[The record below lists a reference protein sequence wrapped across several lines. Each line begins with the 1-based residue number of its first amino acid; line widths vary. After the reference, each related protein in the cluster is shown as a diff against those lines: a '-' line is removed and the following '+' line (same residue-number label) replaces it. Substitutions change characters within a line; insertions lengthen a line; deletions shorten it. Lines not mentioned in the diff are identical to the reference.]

1 MTAQQKEKFVKY
13 CVKVTNDGDVRQRN
27 PISASTFEKIS
38 DAMKRRWPNQNF
50 SGHKLEYA
58 FKQLRARWR
67 TYCDLIGPRHAVQHD
82 ENGIPMLSEKK
93 WAAFLEKNPKDN
105 WLRRES
111 IGDVVKMGNLFW
123 LGVRTGMFWLETGQ
137 RESDCFDDDWPP
149 ETEQEYWLC
158 IRGES
163 MIPLRRA
170 QVHPTLLDW
179 VPSETSSEDE
189 CESSGSEYPPTF
201 FAEREYNKAVRHF
214 DYDGLYDE
222 WPCMATSDILTEP
235 NETFRVSIEFN
246 KIADSKERRKYVE
259 KLLEKLLKKLLE
271 KLLERMLEKLLERM
285 DEKMLEKY
293 HAELSNDV
301 EHHFSSPADERAKAI
316 GTIIDDYFDG
326 WPDCGKVLTILTMH
340 DPTCAYSMAFNRMG
354 DAMKKKFLESLV
366 TAYSV
371 PGSKML
377 HNAHDGCTQ
386 EVK

>member
-1 MTAQQKEKFVKY
+1 
-13 CVKVTNDGDVRQRN
+13 
-27 PISASTFEKIS
+27 
-38 DAMKRRWPNQNF
+38 
-50 SGHKLEYA
+50 
-58 FKQLRARWR
+58 
-67 TYCDLIGPRHAVQHD
+67 
-82 ENGIPMLSEKK
+82 MLSEKK
-93 WAAFLEKNPKDN
+93 WAAFLEKNLKDN

-189 CESSGSEYPPTF
+189 WESSGSEYPPTF
-201 FAEREYNKAVRHF
+201 FAEREYKKAVRRF
-214 DYDGLYDE
+214 DYDSLHGE
-222 WPCMATSDILTEP
+222 WSYMETSDIFTEP

-246 KIADSKERRKYVE
+246 KIADRTERRKYVE
-259 KLLEKLLKKLLE
+259 
-271 KLLERMLEKLLERM
+271 RMLEKYYGKPRRGRGEEQPDTVQDADSHDGSEQSDYRS
-285 DEKMLEKY
+285 DEVDE
-293 HAELSNDV
+293 HGEDGEDDEDDSFGDPNVELSNDDG
-301 EHHFSSPADERAKAI
+301 HHFSSPADERAKAL
-316 GTIIDDYFDG
+316 GTIIDDYLDG

-371 PGSKML
+371 PESEML
-377 HNAHDGCTQ
+377 HNTHDAL
-386 EVK
+386 KK